1 MYAYLKGILSELSI
15 GKCVIDVAGV
25 GYLCNISLNTYIELK
40 NYSLG
45 NQIKLY
51 QYLHVKE
58 DELSLFGFYTE
69 EEKHLFM
76 KFLQVEG
83 IGPKKAL
90 EIFNYGKPSDFIE
103 AIENQNAEFFVRV
116 KGIGPKQAQKVIL
129 ELTGKL
135 GTLSKKANSSILEII
150 EGLQT
155 LGFSRNEIEKAIES
169 YKKQSSIKLED
180 MDFETAFKQ
189 VLSLLSRF

>member
-40 NYSLG
+40 NYPLG

-135 GTLSKKANSSILEII
+135 GTLSKKSNSSILEIF

>member
-40 NYSLG
+40 NYPLG

-51 QYLHVKE
+51 QYLHLKE

-69 EEKHLFM
+69 EEKHLFT

-155 LGFSRNEIEKAIES
+155 LGFSRNEIEKAIEN

-189 VLSLLSRF
+189 ILSLLSRF

>member
-25 GYLCNISLNTYIELK
+25 GYLCNISLNTYTELK

-90 EIFNYGKPSDFIE
+90 EIFNYGKPSEFIE

-189 VLSLLSRF
+189 VLPLLSRF